1 METIKGQSTPQTFN
15 ERWAVIIGKE
25 TFFLD
30 ERQVLVLK
38 NAMVS
43 GNRGAIWFDKFAIS
57 IPHVQC
63 VYLLERIPTN
73 ALTAGEEREMTPEE
87 RKKALEKL
95 AEVRKELTNKLV
107 IDKKEK

>member
-25 TFFLD
+25 TFFLN

-38 NAMVS
+38 QAMVS
-43 GNRGAIWFDKFAIS
+43 GNRGAIWFEKFAIS

-73 ALTAGEEREMTPEE
+73 ALTAGEEREMTADE
-87 RKKALEKL
+87 RKRALKKL
-95 AEVRKELTNKLV
+95 DEVRKHLTDNLV
-107 IDKKEK
+107 IDKRKK